1 MKQSDFLSLGWRDF
15 FRGLAMAILTPVF
28 AIVADSVERGELN
41 FNWRLIVISAIGGGV
56 AYLAK
61 NFFTPKDTATTL
73 GDTAPTPPPIGGG
86 GIKNP

>member
-28 AIVADSVERGELN
+28 AILADSVERGELN

-61 NFFTPKDTATTL
+61 NFFTPKDSVQSK
-73 GDTAPTPPPIGGG
+73 GDIVGDRPKDRG
-86 GIKNP
+86 